1 MDETRTPIPPPQGAS
16 DGALLER
23 LAEGDGSALAPL
35 VERYQG
41 ALLRHARALVGDDS
55 AHHDVVQ
62 ETFLK
67 LLERPPILPDAVR
80 GDPAVESAHL
90 ASWLHKVTRNGC
102 MDTLRSEKRRRHR
115 EESVATTEVAR
126 DAQAGGAGLV
136 EERDTRA
143 AVERG
148 LASLSPDQREVL
160 VLRLVSERSYKEI
173 AEITGRKIGTVGWLI
188 SEGLS
193 ALADKLGPL
202 FDVAPAMQPTT
213 QPSAQSGEVRG

>member
-1 MDETRTPIPPPQGAS
+1 MDETRTQIPAPQGLS

-23 LAEGDGSALAPL
+23 LAGGDGSALAPL

-41 ALLRHARALVGDDS
+41 ALLRHARALIGDDS

-80 GDPAVESAHL
+80 GDAAVESAHL

-102 MDTLRSEKRRRHR
+102 MDTLRGEKRRRQR
-115 EESVATTEVAR
+115 EESVATRETAS
-126 DAQAGGAGLV
+126 DGQAGGAGLA
-136 EERDTRA
+136 EERDTRE

-148 LASLSPDQREVL
+148 LASLHPDQREVL
-160 VLRLVSERSYKEI
+160 VLRLIAGRSYKEI

-202 FDVAPAMQPTT
+202 LDVAPVQRPTART
-213 QPSAQSGEVRG
+213 GEMR

>member
-1 MDETRTPIPPPQGAS
+1 MDETRTQSPPHRGAS
-16 DGALLER
+16 DAELLR
-23 LAEGDGSALAPL
+23 LLAGGNGSALAPL

-41 ALLRHARALVGDDS
+41 ALLRHARALIGDDS

-67 LLERPPILPDAVR
+67 LLERPPVLPDAVR
-80 GDPAVESAHL
+80 GDGQAESAHL
-90 ASWLHKVTRNGC
+90 ASWLHTVTRNGC
-102 MDTLRSEKRRRHR
+102 MDTLRSEKRRRQR
-115 EESVATTEVAR
+115 EESVAAAEEAR
-126 DAQAGGAGLV
+126 ESQAGGAGLV

-160 VLRLVSERSYKEI
+160 VLRLISGRSYKEI
-173 AEITGRKIGTVGWLI
+173 AEITGRKVGTVGWLI

-202 FDVAPAMQPTT
+202 LDVATVQRPTART
-213 QPSAQSGEVRG
+213 GETR